1 MQDLRMYGEA
11 SPTLNLKKSHKNL
24 LAAKK
29 FHREIDNDEEE
40 ELDDQQMIDEIKQY
54 KLRE

>member
-1 MQDLRMYGEA
+1 MYGEA